1 MKRARRTLWPSSKPT
16 CPATSWRTSS
26 FRQHPGKLLPIRYL
40 TGKSVSF
47 NGRIW
52 LNGCGRLTNYL
63 ATTTMDPRTA
73 NPARIPMTYWR
84 LNGLF
89 TQSTSPSRHP
99 PTVRFRR
106 ALYQLISIMNK
117 PKQYE
122 QAAWQLPAFLAMTFG
137 AMIVWPMVGF
147 AASFSLF
154 DRPSEAVLLFG
165 GISGL
170 LLLPVYAIFPLSE
183 TVFGI
188 AIIVIWLFIWI
199 GSSFWFTI
207 RPRKRGQV
215 QLLTIW
221 GSLLFSGDAQSSQ
234 KSARRNGFSRDQ
246 SWRGKAATLL

>member
-1 MKRARRTLWPSSKPT
+1 MEVEWAVYTINKSLTPPSH
-16 CPATSWRTSS
+16 
-26 FRQHPGKLLPIRYL
+26 RQ
-40 TGKSVSF
+40 V
-47 NGRIW
+47 
-52 LNGCGRLTNYL
+52 
-63 ATTTMDPRTA
+63 
-73 NPARIPMTYWR
+73 
-84 LNGLF
+84 
-89 TQSTSPSRHP
+89 P
-99 PTVRFRR
+99 PR

-188 AIIVIWLFIWI
+188 AIIVLWLLIWI

-207 RPRKRGQV
+207 GPRKRHTQMIVLAVLSSISLGQ
-215 QLLTIW
+215 
-221 GSLLFSGDAQSSQ
+221 
-234 KSARRNGFSRDQ
+234 
-246 SWRGKAATLL
+246 ATLGFLMILGKNV